1 MKRRRMRITAM
12 IPLVVGIA
20 IVLVYVT
27 IGASGS
33 RTSDA
38 AFRNLLETTGQTV
51 LSVMARS
58 SFDDLSDLDVYA
70 LQQTV
75 EGLTGGRDIVYAV
88 VRDADGQIQAEEPA
102 GWDALEE
109 QGLEL
114 VALAFAQ
121 QDIISQEEGD
131 YLILCG
137 PVSRGTEQIGTLMIV
152 YDRVLA
158 LQESNRMTRNTM
170 LPLVLLLSITSI
182 LIVTAITHRATRPLR
197 MLTVA
202 AEEIGQGNLDVEVPI
217 RGLEETAVLGQALER
232 MRADLQSLYQN
243 LEQQV
248 VDLERRTS
256 YLEATA
262 AVAQEAASVLQ
273 PQELLSRAVT
283 LISQQLGFYHIG
295 IFLVDPG
302 GEWAVLEAASS
313 EGGRHLQERGHR
325 LQVGGESIV
334 GYVSSQGRHRI
345 ASGVAGEAPSF
356 DNPDLPDTLSEI
368 ALPLRA
374 RGGIIGV
381 LDVHSLEPKAFSPED
396 VAVLQTLADQVALAI
411 SNARL
416 FQQTQA
422 ALEAE
427 RRAYG
432 EFTSQAWA
440 ETLHRRLSLGYYC
453 DASGVKA
460 LAGDGGA
467 GPMADDG
474 RDMPTLSIPISA
486 RGQEI
491 GTIRVRKPG
500 GAGEWM
506 EEEIALLETVVDQ
519 LGVALEGAQLYQETR
534 QRAAR
539 EQIRR
544 EATDSIR
551 RAVDMD
557 GLMRSTLE
565 NMVAALGVSGAFVH
579 LSPSLEE
586 GEGEDDA
593 SR

>member
-1 MKRRRMRITAM
+1 MKITTI

-20 IVLVYVT
+20 IVLTSIV
-27 IGASGS
+27 IGVSGS
-33 RTSDA
+33 RTSNA
-38 AFRNLLETTGQTV
+38 AFLDLLETTGRTV
-51 LSVMARS
+51 LSMMARS
-58 SFDDLSDLDVYA
+58 VFDDLSALDVHA

-88 VRDADGQIQAEEPA
+88 VRDAGGQVQAEEPA
-102 GWDALEE
+102 GWDVLGE
-109 QGLEL
+109 QGLGL
-114 VALAFAQ
+114 ATLAFAQ
-121 QDIISQEEGD
+121 QDIISQEEGK

-137 PVSRGTEQIGTLMIV
+137 PVSRDTEQIGTLTIV
-152 YDRVLA
+152 YDQVLA
-158 LQESNRMTRNTM
+158 VQESGRMTRSTM
-170 LPLVLLLSITSI
+170 PLLIFLLSAVSI
-182 LIVTAITHRATRPLR
+182 LIVTVIARRATRPLR

-202 AEEIGQGNLDVEVPI
+202 AEEIGQGNLSVEVPI
-217 RGLEETAVLGQALER
+217 RGLEETAVLGRALER

-248 VDLERRTS
+248 ASLGRRTS

-283 LISQQLGFYHIG
+283 LISQQLGFYHSG
-295 IFLVDPG
+295 IFLVDPS

-313 EGGRHLQERGHR
+313 EGGRRMQERGHR
-325 LQVGGESIV
+325 LQVGGESII
-334 GYVSSQGRHRI
+334 GYVSSQGHHYI
-345 ASGVAGEAPSF
+345 ALDVGDSAIQF
-356 DNPDLPDTLSEI
+356 DNLDLPNTRSEI

-374 RGGIIGV
+374 RGRIIGV
-381 LDVHSLEPKAFSPED
+381 LDVQSVEPKAFSPED

-440 ETLHRRLSLGYYC
+440 ETIQRRLSLGYYC

-460 LAGDGGA
+460 LANVLDDNGGVE
-467 GPMADDG
+467 PMADDG
-474 RDMPTLSIPISA
+474 KDLPTLSIPISA

-565 NMVAALGVSGAFVH
+565 NMVAALGVPGAFVH

-586 GEGEDDA
+586 SEGEDDA
-593 SR
+593 SS